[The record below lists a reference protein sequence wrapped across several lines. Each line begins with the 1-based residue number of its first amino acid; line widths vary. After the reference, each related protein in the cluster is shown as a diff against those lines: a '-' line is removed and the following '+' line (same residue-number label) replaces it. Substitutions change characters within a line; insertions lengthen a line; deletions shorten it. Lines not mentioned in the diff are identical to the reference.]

1 MIRSCV
7 LMLLCLRVLIAAD
20 IGPNIGTDAGTDVEA
35 VAALETGLPR
45 DRAVERGLVWV
56 RAQAGSDGGL
66 GESNRVALTALGL
79 LAHYAN
85 GITPSDPQAGA
96 WMAHGLDFVLA
107 GQDIDGYLGRID
119 GSRMYGHGIAT
130 LLLAEAAGACGDE
143 AREQRVRDALVRA
156 LALTLR
162 AQRVNKPARH
172 RGGWRYSPTDDSADL
187 SLSGWQLL
195 SLHASRQI
203 GVPVPPEALLDGAAF
218 ARSLIGEQGTVGYES
233 RGDDHPALRGL
244 ALLVLV
250 LGQGPNLDQSAA
262 PEIAA
267 ITRRITDDPIAW
279 QGSFFYYRAYYDA
292 VGLAR
297 AAPLTWETYGPR
309 LEKLLIDHQAADGS
323 WPAAPSGSE
332 DLAVYR
338 ASMALLA
345 LSVDRHLLPAHHF

>member
-1 MIRSCV
+1 MIRVAMMIV
-7 LMLLCLRVLIAAD
+7 LWLFAALLTAAD
-20 IGPNIGTDAGTDVEA
+20 LSDDA
-35 VAALETGLPR
+35 VAVTALETGLPR

-66 GESNRVALTALGL
+66 GESNRIALTALGL

-85 GITPSDPQAGA
+85 GVTPSDPHAGA
-96 WMAHGLDFVLA
+96 WMARALDFVLA
-107 GQDIDGYLGRID
+107 GQDIDGYLGRSD

-156 LALTLR
+156 IGLTLR
-162 AQRVNKPARH
+162 AQQVAKPEQY
-172 RGGWRYSPTDDSADL
+172 RGGWRYGPNDANADL

-203 GVPVPPEALLDGAAF
+203 GLPVPPEALLDGAAF
-218 ARSLIGEQGTVGYES
+218 ARSLIGEQGTVGYEA

-250 LGQGPNLDQSAA
+250 LGQGPGAAPA

-297 AAPLTWETYGPR
+297 AAPTTWETYGPR
-309 LEKLLIDHQAADGS
+309 LEKILVEHQATDGS
-323 WPAAPSGSE
+323 WPVVPGSGE
-332 DLAVYR
+332 ELPVYR

>member
-1 MIRSCV
+1 MIRYL
-7 LMLLCLRVLIAAD
+7 LMWLMWLMCLLPLRLLVAAD
-20 IGPNIGTDAGTDVEA
+20 LSADAQA
-35 VAALETGLPR
+35 VAELETGLPR

-85 GITPSDPQAGA
+85 GMTPSDPQAGA
-96 WMAHGLDFVLA
+96 WMSRGLDFVIA
-107 GQDIDGYLGRID
+107 GQDLDGYLGRID

-156 LALTLR
+156 IGLTLR
-162 AQRVNKPARH
+162 AQRVTKPAH
-172 RGGWRYSPTDDSADL
+172 QRGGWRYNPNDANADL

-203 GVPVPPEALLDGAAF
+203 GVAVPPEALLEGAAY
-218 ARSLIGEQGTVGYES
+218 ARSLIGEQGAVGYEA
-233 RGDDHPALRGL
+233 RGDDRPALRGL

-250 LGQGPNLDQSAA
+250 LGQGPGAGPA
-262 PEIAA
+262 PEISA
-267 ITRRITDDPIAW
+267 ITRRILDDPIAW
-279 QGSFFYYRAYYDA
+279 QGSFLYYRAYYDA

-297 AAPLTWETYGPR
+297 ASPSVWETYGPR
-309 LEKLLIDHQAADGS
+309 LEKLLVEHQATDGS
-323 WPAAPSGSE
+323 WPAVPGSGE
-332 DLAVYR
+332 DLPVYR

>member
-1 MIRSCV
+1 MIRFGILV
-7 LMLLCLRVLIAAD
+7 LLWLPILAITAAD
-20 IGPNIGTDAGTDVEA
+20 LSEDALA
-35 VAALETGLPR
+35 VMALETGLPR
-45 DRAVERGLVWV
+45 DRAVERGLVWM

-66 GESNRVALTALGL
+66 GESNRTALTALGL

-85 GITPSDPQAGA
+85 GVTPSDPHAGV
-96 WMAHGLDFVLA
+96 WMARALDFVLA

-156 LALTLR
+156 IGLTLR
-162 AQRVNKPARH
+162 AQQVAKPAQY
-172 RGGWRYSPTDDSADL
+172 RGGWRYGPNDANADL

-203 GVPVPPEALLDGAAF
+203 GLPIPPEALLDGAAF
-218 ARSLIGEQGTVGYES
+218 ARSLIGEQGTIGYEA

-250 LGQGPNLDQSAA
+250 LGQGPSGTPA

-279 QGSFFYYRAYYDA
+279 QGGFFFYRAYYDA

-297 AAPLTWETYGPR
+297 ASPIAWETYGPR
-309 LEKLLIDHQAADGS
+309 LEKLLVEHQGADGS
-323 WPAAPSGSE
+323 WPSAPGGGE
-332 DLAVYR
+332 DLPVYR